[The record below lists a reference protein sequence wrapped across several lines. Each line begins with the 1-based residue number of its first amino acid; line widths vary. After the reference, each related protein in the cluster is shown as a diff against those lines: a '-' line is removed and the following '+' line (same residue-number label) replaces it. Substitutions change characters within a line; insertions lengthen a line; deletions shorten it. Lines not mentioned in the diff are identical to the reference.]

1 MKRRNAL
8 IIVMVLVIIWLLH
21 RRKSSGYGTQTIPGK
36 IMGFDIARIGSAQEN
51 NHYPYNSKNHF
62 TLNSDLAE
70 NYSQ

>member
-8 IIVMVLVIIWLLH
+8 IIVMVLVILYLL
-21 RRKSSGYGTQTIPGK
+21 RRRRMSGFGSQTIPGLV
-36 IMGFDIARIGSAQEN
+36 MGFDIDRIGSTQEN
-51 NHYPYNSKNHF
+51 DNYPYNSKNHF